1 MTTILSKTYFVGKLG
16 TDALAGMA
24 LVFPLVMFMHMAS
37 NGAMG
42 DGVTSSLARTLGG
55 GRRDDA

>member
-16 TDALAGMA
+16 TDAMAGMA
-24 LVFPLVMFMHMAS
+24 LVFPLVMFMQMAS

-42 DGVTSSLARTLGG
+42 GGFVSSIARTLGG